1 MVDKYCRLMI
11 EKTPQ
16 LLDIFEDSL
25 ISISEEYYD
34 YVNIFVERAK
44 DQIAT
49 LSQYVDNVPD
59 EIDQLTNQLSSKL

>member
-34 YVNIFVERAK
+34 YVNMFVERAK

>member
-1 MVDKYCRLMI
+1 MI